1 MDKLIT
7 ALVKQVQT
15 IVGDNKCQELWTLL
29 QSANSTAEG
38 AGMSDADVVRY
49 RREAERHVG
58 QDDHL
63 YRLEWVRAISV
74 DGNTS

>member
-29 QSANSTAEG
+29 QSANDG
-38 AGMSDADVVRY
+38 AGMGDADIVRY

-63 YRLEWVRAISV
+63 YRLEWVRPFF
-74 DGNTS
+74 TSTRKS